1 MILFYSVFC
10 NHCKML
16 LEHIKRYDKEKVIKL
31 VSIDDLRSR
40 NINIESKI
48 HSVPAFMILPSKE
61 LLFGK
66 SVFDY
71 LLLPGRGILCS
82 TQSTR
87 LDKVVSG
94 ENDMIPLANTGN
106 GTLGSGSIGT
116 GGSGTSGTNGTNGT
130 NGGSSDNEPIAFTLN
145 TASFSDNFSII
156 EDETKELNDKNYNWD
171 FITNDNNIT
180 DGIKNIP
187 TPINSDDGNGGGSG
201 GSGGGTKS
209 ERTSQSLEELKKLR
223 ETQF

>member
-16 LEHIKRYDKEKVIKL
+16 LEHLKRYDKEKIIKL
-31 VSIDDLRSR
+31 VSIDELRSK

-61 LLFGK
+61 ILFGK
-66 SVFDY
+66 AVFDH

-87 LDKVVSG
+87 LDKSG
-94 ENDMIPLANTGN
+94 SGTGGSGNEPDVLMPLANTG
-106 GTLGSGSIGT
+106 SGV
-116 GGSGTSGTNGTNGT
+116 GGE
-130 NGGSSDNEPIAFTLN
+130 DEPLAFTLN

-156 EDETKELNDKNYNWD
+156 ENDTQELNDKNYNWD
-171 FITNDNNIT
+171 FITNDSNIS
-180 DGIKNIP
+180 DGIKNISGDA
-187 TPINSDDGNGGGSG
+187 SDTTM
-201 GSGGGTKS
+201 TKS
-209 ERTSQSLEELKKLR
+209 EKTTNSLEELKKLR
-223 ETQF
+223 DSQKF

>member
-31 VSIDDLRSR
+31 VSIDDLRNK

-66 SVFDY
+66 AVFDH

-82 TQSTR
+82 SQNTR
-87 LDKVVSG
+87 MDK
-94 ENDMIPLANTGN
+94 TGV
-106 GTLGSGSIGT
+106 
-116 GGSGTSGTNGTNGT
+116 GGSGDNDIIPLNNTN
-130 NGGSSDNEPIAFTLN
+130 NGGNSGNANSEESEPLAFTLN
-145 TASFSDNFSII
+145 TASFSDKFSII

-180 DGIKNIP
+180 DGIKNI
-187 TPINSDDGNGGGSG
+187 TGDDTQLSSKGEKINQSMEDLIKFRD
-201 GSGGGTKS
+201 
-209 ERTSQSLEELKKLR
+209 SQK
-223 ETQF
+223 F

>member
-16 LEHIKRYDKEKVIKL
+16 LEHLKRYDKEKIIKL
-31 VSIDDLRSR
+31 VSIDELRSK

-61 LLFGK
+61 ILFGK
-66 SVFDY
+66 AVFDH

-87 LDKVVSG
+87 LDKSASG
-94 ENDMIPLANTGN
+94 TGTGTGGDNDVLMPLANTG
-106 GTLGSGSIGT
+106 SGV
-116 GGSGTSGTNGTNGT
+116 GGE
-130 NGGSSDNEPIAFTLN
+130 DEPLAFTLN

-156 EDETKELNDKNYNWD
+156 ENDTQELNDKNYNWD
-171 FITNDNNIT
+171 FITNDSNIS
-180 DGIKNIP
+180 DGIKNISGDA
-187 TPINSDDGNGGGSG
+187 SDTTM
-201 GSGGGTKS
+201 TKS
-209 ERTSQSLEELKKLR
+209 EKTTNSLEELKKLR
-223 ETQF
+223 DSQKF

>member
-1 MILFYSVFC
+1 
-10 NHCKML
+10 ML
-16 LEHIKRYDKEKVIKL
+16 LEHIKRYDKEKMIKL
-31 VSIDDLRSR
+31 VSIDDLRNK

-66 SVFDY
+66 AVFDY

-106 GTLGSGSIGT
+106 GTLGSGSTSTGT
-116 GGSGTSGTNGTNGT
+116 ASGDSNGSG
-130 NGGSSDNEPIAFTLN
+130 SSEPLAFTLN

-156 EDETKELNDKNYNWD
+156 EDETKELSDKNYNWD

-180 DGIKNIP
+180 DGIKNIA
-187 TPINSDDGNGGGSG
+187 TPISGDDSGSG
-201 GSGGGTKS
+201 GSGSGGSSGGTKS

-223 ETQF
+223 DAQF

>member
-1 MILFYSVFC
+1 MILFYSVYC

-31 VSIDDLRSR
+31 VSIDDLRNK

-66 SVFDY
+66 SVFDH

-87 LDKVVSG
+87 LDKAISG

-106 GTLGSGSIGT
+106 GTVGAGSISV
-116 GGSGTSGTNGTNGT
+116 GS
-130 NGGSSDNEPIAFTLN
+130 GGSSGSSGGAGCSEGDSSEPMAFTLN

-156 EDETKELNDKNYNWD
+156 EDESKELNDKNYNWD

-180 DGIKNIP
+180 DGIKNIA
-187 TPINSDDGNGGGSG
+187 TPISGDDTSGS
-201 GSGGGTKS
+201 GGTKS
-209 ERTSQSLEELKKLR
+209 ERTSQSIEELKKLR
-223 ETQF
+223 DAQF

>member
-1 MILFYSVFC
+1 MILFYSVYC

-31 VSIDDLRSR
+31 VSIDDLRNK

-66 SVFDY
+66 SVFDH

-87 LDKVVSG
+87 LDKAVSG

-106 GTLGSGSIGT
+106 GTVGAGSISGASGSSE
-116 GGSGTSGTNGTNGT
+116 GGAGD
-130 NGGSSDNEPIAFTLN
+130 SSEPMAFTLN

-156 EDETKELNDKNYNWD
+156 EDESKELNDKNYNWD

-180 DGIKNIP
+180 DGIKNIA
-187 TPINSDDGNGGGSG
+187 TPISGDDTSA
-201 GSGGGTKS
+201 SGGTKS
-209 ERTSQSLEELKKLR
+209 ERTSQSIEELKKLR
-223 ETQF
+223 DAQF

>member
-1 MILFYSVFC
+1 
-10 NHCKML
+10 ML

-31 VSIDDLRSR
+31 VSIDDLRNK

-66 SVFDY
+66 AVFDH

-87 LDKVVSG
+87 LDKMVSG

-106 GTLGSGSIGT
+106 GTLGSGS
-116 GGSGTSGTNGTNGT
+116 GGSTGTASGD
-130 NGGSSDNEPIAFTLN
+130 SSSSEPLAFTLN

-156 EDETKELNDKNYNWD
+156 EDETKELSDKNYNWD

-187 TPINSDDGNGGGSG
+187 TPISDDSGSG
-201 GSGGGTKS
+201 GSGTKS

-223 ETQF
+223 DAQF

>member
-1 MILFYSVFC
+1 MILFYSVYC

-31 VSIDDLRSR
+31 VSIDDLRNK

-66 SVFDY
+66 AVFDY

-87 LDKVVSG
+87 LDKVVSS

-106 GTLGSGSIGT
+106 GTLGSGSSGT
-116 GGSGTSGTNGTNGT
+116 GTASGD
-130 NGGSSDNEPIAFTLN
+130 SSDCEPMAFTLN

-156 EDETKELNDKNYNWD
+156 EDETKELSDKNYNWD

-180 DGIKNIP
+180 DGIKNIA
-187 TPINSDDGNGGGSG
+187 TPISGDDSSGSG
-201 GSGGGTKS
+201 GSGGNGGTKS
-209 ERTSQSLEELKKLR
+209 ERTTQSLEELKKLR
-223 ETQF
+223 DAQF

>member
-16 LEHIKRYDKEKVIKL
+16 LEHLKRYDKEKIIKL
-31 VSIDDLRSR
+31 VSIDELRSK

-61 LLFGK
+61 ILFGK
-66 SVFDY
+66 AVFDH

-87 LDKVVSG
+87 LDKSASG
-94 ENDMIPLANTGN
+94 SGSGSGTGGDNDVLMPLANTG
-106 GTLGSGSIGT
+106 SGV
-116 GGSGTSGTNGTNGT
+116 GGE
-130 NGGSSDNEPIAFTLN
+130 DEPLAFTLN

-156 EDETKELNDKNYNWD
+156 ENDTQELNDKNYNWD
-171 FITNDNNIT
+171 FITNDSNIS
-180 DGIKNIP
+180 DGIKNISGDA
-187 TPINSDDGNGGGSG
+187 SDTTM
-201 GSGGGTKS
+201 TKS
-209 ERTSQSLEELKKLR
+209 EKTTNSLEELKKLR
-223 ETQF
+223 DSQKF

>member
-16 LEHIKRYDKEKVIKL
+16 LEHIKRYDKEKSIKL
-31 VSIDDLRSR
+31 VSIDDLRNR

-66 SVFDY
+66 SVFDH

-87 LDKVVSG
+87 LDKTSG
-94 ENDMIPLANTGN
+94 
-106 GTLGSGSIGT
+106 
-116 GGSGTSGTNGTNGT
+116 GGSGTGEGDIIPLTNTT
-130 NGGSSDNEPIAFTLN
+130 SDSDNEPLAFTLN

-180 DGIKNIP
+180 DGIKNISATVP
-187 TPINSDDGNGGGSG
+187 SDE
-201 GSGGGTKS
+201 KS
-209 ERTSQSLEELKKLR
+209 ERNNQSLEELKKLR
-223 ETQF
+223 ESQKF

>member
-1 MILFYSVFC
+1 MILFFSVYC

-31 VSIDDLRSR
+31 VSIDDLRNK

-66 SVFDY
+66 AVFDH

-82 TQSTR
+82 SQNTR
-87 LDKVVSG
+87 MDK
-94 ENDMIPLANTGN
+94 TGV
-106 GTLGSGSIGT
+106 
-116 GGSGTSGTNGTNGT
+116 GGSGDNDIIPLNNTN
-130 NGGSSDNEPIAFTLN
+130 NGGNSGNANSEESEPLAFTLN
-145 TASFSDNFSII
+145 TASFSDKFSII

-180 DGIKNIP
+180 DGIKNI
-187 TPINSDDGNGGGSG
+187 TGDDTQLSSKGEKINQSMEDLIKFRD
-201 GSGGGTKS
+201 
-209 ERTSQSLEELKKLR
+209 SQK
-223 ETQF
+223 F

>member
-116 GGSGTSGTNGTNGT
+116 GGSGTVGTNGGS
-130 NGGSSDNEPIAFTLN
+130 GGSSDNEPMAFTLN

-187 TPINSDDGNGGGSG
+187 TPINSDDGNGSGGSG

>member
-1 MILFYSVFC
+1 
-10 NHCKML
+10 ML

-31 VSIDDLRSR
+31 VSIDDLRNK

-66 SVFDY
+66 AVFDH

-82 TQSTR
+82 SQNTR
-87 LDKVVSG
+87 MDK
-94 ENDMIPLANTGN
+94 TGV
-106 GTLGSGSIGT
+106 
-116 GGSGTSGTNGTNGT
+116 GGSGDNDIIPLNNTN
-130 NGGSSDNEPIAFTLN
+130 NGGNGGNANSEESEPLAFTLN
-145 TASFSDNFSII
+145 TASFSDKFSII

-180 DGIKNIP
+180 DGIKNI
-187 TPINSDDGNGGGSG
+187 TGDDTQLSSKGEKINQSMEDLIKFRD
-201 GSGGGTKS
+201 
-209 ERTSQSLEELKKLR
+209 SQK
-223 ETQF
+223 F

>member
-16 LEHIKRYDKEKVIKL
+16 LEHLKRYDKEKIIKL
-31 VSIDDLRSR
+31 VSIDELRSK

-61 LLFGK
+61 ILFGK
-66 SVFDY
+66 AVFDH

-87 LDKVVSG
+87 LDKSASG
-94 ENDMIPLANTGN
+94 TGTGGDNDVLMPLANTG
-106 GTLGSGSIGT
+106 SGV
-116 GGSGTSGTNGTNGT
+116 GGE
-130 NGGSSDNEPIAFTLN
+130 DEPLAFTLN

-156 EDETKELNDKNYNWD
+156 ENDTQELNDKNYNWD
-171 FITNDNNIT
+171 FITNDSNIS
-180 DGIKNIP
+180 DGIKNISGDA
-187 TPINSDDGNGGGSG
+187 SDTTM
-201 GSGGGTKS
+201 TKS
-209 ERTSQSLEELKKLR
+209 EKTTNSLEELKKLR
-223 ETQF
+223 DSQKF

>member
-1 MILFYSVFC
+1 MILFYSVYC

-31 VSIDDLRSR
+31 VSIDDLRNK

-66 SVFDY
+66 SVFDH

-87 LDKVVSG
+87 LDKAVSG

-106 GTLGSGSIGT
+106 GTVGAGSISVGSGS
-116 GGSGTSGTNGTNGT
+116 S
-130 NGGSSDNEPIAFTLN
+130 GSSGGAGCTEGDSSEPMAFTLN

-156 EDETKELNDKNYNWD
+156 EDESKELNDKNYNWD

-180 DGIKNIP
+180 DGIKNIA
-187 TPINSDDGNGGGSG
+187 TPISGDDTSGS
-201 GSGGGTKS
+201 GGTKS
-209 ERTSQSLEELKKLR
+209 ERTSQSIEELKKLR
-223 ETQF
+223 DAQF

>member
-31 VSIDDLRSR
+31 VSIDDLRSQ

-66 SVFDY
+66 AVFDH

-82 TQSTR
+82 SQNTR
-87 LDKVVSG
+87 MDKTGTTSATTG
-94 ENDMIPLANTGN
+94 ENDIIPLANVNSETE
-106 GTLGSGSIGT
+106 
-116 GGSGTSGTNGTNGT
+116 
-130 NGGSSDNEPIAFTLN
+130 DEPIAFTLN
-145 TASFSDNFSII
+145 TASFSDKFSII
-156 EDETKELNDKNYNWD
+156 EDETKLLNDKNYNWD
-171 FITNDNNIT
+171 LITNDNNIS
-180 DGIKNIP
+180 DGIPNMNNNDDTKNNKKLQ
-187 TPINSDDGNGGGSG
+187 TM
-201 GSGGGTKS
+201 
-209 ERTSQSLEELKKLR
+209 EELIKLR
-223 ETQF
+223 ESQKF

>member
-10 NHCKML
+10 NHSKML
-16 LEHIKRYDKEKVIKL
+16 LEHIKRYDKEKMIKL
-31 VSIDDLRSR
+31 VSVDDLRNK

-66 SVFDY
+66 AVFDY

-87 LDKVVSG
+87 LDKAISG

-106 GTLGSGSIGT
+106 GTLGTSTGT
-116 GGSGTSGTNGTNGT
+116 ASGTS
-130 NGGSSDNEPIAFTLN
+130 DDCEPMAFTLN

-187 TPINSDDGNGGGSG
+187 TPISDDSSSGMNGGS
-201 GSGGGTKS
+201 GGTKS

-223 ETQF
+223 DAQF